1 MSSPD
6 SAPPALARAEIDRS
20 AAERDDPGLLDRLRA
35 DPSTR
40 VLLVSRDQA
49 PIARSGGLAWRAPAE
64 VPAEAEWALLGRA
77 GDGTALVAAVIAGDP
92 PAVADAE
99 WAGLR
104 TVGADLPAEDAGA
117 LVTAV
122 ALGRWLRDAPYCP
135 ACGEHTVLEQAGWS
149 RRCPACGRQHFPR
162 TDPAV
167 IVAVTSAVD
176 PDRLLLGSN
185 AMWGGSRYSCFA
197 GFVEAGESLEQAV
210 RREVAEEAG
219 VDVAGL
225 DYRGSQP
232 WPYPRSLM
240 VGFLAQA
247 EDDAAARPDGEEIVD
262 VRWFTRDEIG
272 EGLRGE
278 GPVGLPGPASIAHG
292 LIARW
297 HAGRL

>member
-20 AAERDDPGLLDRLRA
+20 AAEREDPGLLDRLRA

-49 PIARSGGLAWRAPAE
+49 PIARSGGPAWTTPDDAPAD
-64 VPAEAEWALLGRA
+64 AEWALLGRA
-77 GDGTALVAAVIAGDP
+77 GDGAALVAAVIAGDP
-92 PAVADAE
+92 PPVADAE

-104 TVGADLPAEDAGA
+104 TVGADLSAEDAGA
-117 LVTAV
+117 FVTAV
-122 ALGRWLRDAPYCP
+122 ALGRWLRDAPHCP
-135 ACGEHTVLEQAGWS
+135 ACGERTVIEQAGWS
-149 RRCPACGRQHFPR
+149 RRCPSCGRQHFPR

-210 RREVAEEAG
+210 HREVEEEAG
-219 VDVAGL
+219 VEVAGL
-225 DYRGSQP
+225 DYRGSQA

-240 VGFLAQA
+240 VGFLARA
-247 EDDAAARPDGEEIVD
+247 EDDAAARPDGEEILD

-272 EGLRGE
+272 AGLRGE

-292 LIARW
+292 LIAQW
-297 HAGRL
+297 YAGRA